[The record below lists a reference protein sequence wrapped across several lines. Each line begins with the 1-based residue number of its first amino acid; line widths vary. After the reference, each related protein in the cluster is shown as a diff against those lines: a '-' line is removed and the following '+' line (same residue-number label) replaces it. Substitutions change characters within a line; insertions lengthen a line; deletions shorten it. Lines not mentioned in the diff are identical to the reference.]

1 MGLSGDLR
9 TIDLPE
15 VLQWISRGQQT
26 GTLEVERGSVRKWIA
41 FKSGLIHS
49 SASNDPRE
57 YLGQFLVRDGFITEE
72 ELFEALLRQDAEGR
86 PLGAILTED
95 GKLSQQQLRAVLK
108 EKAEETIYDLFL
120 WVEGAFSFKD
130 GDLPDKMSV
139 HLSLDPTAVI
149 LEGARRADEW
159 ARIRALVPSTRAT
172 FKVTSTQVED
182 PLEKR
187 LVELAGAGKT
197 FAGIAIELRRSDFK
211 TASMLFG
218 LVQRGVLTV
227 EVPPGIDR
235 PSDTIAAIAKLLAQA
250 RRAGKN
256 SQWDDAVNAYEAV
269 LLLDRLN
276 VEAKKG
282 LLAVRQSRRRHAPL
296 PDVPADAIPQLVRDL
311 ASLTG
316 ESFDPMEGFI
326 LSRINGT
333 WPVRAIL
340 KLCPVPESEARQ
352 TLARLV
358 QRGVVSLGRSTR

>member
-41 FKSGLIHS
+41 FKSGLIYS

-57 YLGQFLVRDGFITEE
+57 HLGQFLVRDEFITEE
-72 ELFEALLRQDAEGR
+72 ELFDALLRQETEGW
-86 PLGAILTED
+86 PLGAILVKD
-95 GKLSQQQLRAVLK
+95 GKLSQEQLRRVLK
-108 EKAEETIYDLFL
+108 EKAEEAVYDLFL

-130 GDLPDKMSV
+130 GEVPEKMSV
-139 HLSLDPTAVI
+139 HLSLDVTAVI

-159 ARIRALVPSTRAT
+159 SRIRKAIPSTRAT
-172 FKVTSTQVED
+172 FSATGGRVED
-182 PLEKR
+182 PLERR
-187 LVELAGAGKT
+187 LVELAAAGKT

-211 TASMLFG
+211 TASLLFG
-218 LVQRGVLTV
+218 LVQRGVLAV
-227 EVPPGIDR
+227 NSPVGIDH
-235 PSDTIAAIAKLLAQA
+235 PSDTVTAISKLLTQ
-250 RRAGKN
+250 GKKA
-256 SQWDDAVNAYEAV
+256 SRQHEWDDAANAFEAV

-282 LLAVRQSRRRHAPL
+282 LLTVKERRLQPAPVPPVPLDAVPKL
-296 PDVPADAIPQLVRDL
+296 MRDL

-333 WPVRAIL
+333 WPVRAIV
-340 KLCPVPESEARQ
+340 KLCPVPEAEARQ

-358 QRGVVSLGRSTR
+358 QRGVVSLDD